1 MKSRKKINET
11 KSWLSE
17 KRNKIDNPLARLI
30 KRKGER
36 AQINEVRNEKEE
48 ATTNTTEIKRT
59 NGNYYKQLHA
69 NKMDNL
75 E

>member
-17 KRNKIDNPLARLI
+17 KRNKIDNPSARLI